1 MSAINVTRRD
11 LSNAIHD
18 QVGFSKQISG
28 AIVDAFFD
36 QIKEAL
42 LSEENVKIVQFGSFK
57 LRKKTPRVGRNP
69 KTGETIEITS
79 RSMVSFKPSKVLRD
93 RINRS
98 T

>member
-1 MSAINVTRRD
+1 MSADNVTRRH
-11 LSNAIHD
+11 LSNAIYD

-28 AIVDAFFD
+28 DIVDAFFD

-42 LSEENVKIVQFGSFK
+42 LSEENVKLVQFGSFK
-57 LRKKTPRVGRNP
+57 LRKKTSRIGRNP

-79 RSMVSFKPSKVLRD
+79 RSMVSFKPSKSLRD

-98 T
+98 I